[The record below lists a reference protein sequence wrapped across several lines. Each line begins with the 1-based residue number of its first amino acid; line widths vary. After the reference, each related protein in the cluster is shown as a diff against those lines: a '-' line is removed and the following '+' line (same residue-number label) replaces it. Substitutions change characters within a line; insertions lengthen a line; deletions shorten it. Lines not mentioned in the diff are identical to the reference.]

1 VRDLFDLGG
10 RVAIVTGASSGLGA
24 RFARVLRAAGAHVV
38 LAARRTDRIGSLAA
52 ELGQDRALAVTV
64 DVRDDA
70 SVAALVERAVARFGR
85 LDVMVNNAGIADPGP
100 AEDEP
105 TSTFRGVLD
114 VNLAA
119 VFSGCREA
127 ARVMLPQGSG
137 SIVNVASALG
147 LVGTW
152 RLPNAGYA
160 ASKGGV
166 VNLTRDLASQWAGR
180 GLRVNAIAPGWFASE
195 MNAELFEDAERWQRY
210 LARTVPAG
218 RAGREEELDGVLLF
232 LAGDA
237 STYVNGQTIA
247 VDGGWTAV

>member
-1 VRDLFDLGG
+1 MSDLFDLSG

-24 RFARVLRAAGAHVV
+24 RFARVLRAAGADVV

-52 ELGQDRALAVTV
+52 ELGEEHALAVTV
-64 DVRDDA
+64 DVRDDG

-127 ARVMLPQGSG
+127 ARVMLPRGSG

>member
-1 VRDLFDLGG
+1 VSGLFDLDG

-24 RFARVLRAAGAHVV
+24 RFARALRGAGADVV
-38 LAARRTDRIGSLAA
+38 LAARRADRIQALAD
-52 ELGQDRALAVTV
+52 ELGAGHALAVTT
-64 DVRDDA
+64 DVADEA
-70 SVAALVERAVARFGR
+70 QVSALVDRSIQRFGR
-85 LDVMVNNAGIADPGP
+85 LDVMVNNAGIADGGP
-100 AEDEP
+100 AESEP
-105 TSTFRGVLD
+105 TAVFRAVLD

-119 VFSGCREA
+119 LFTGCREA

-152 RLPNAGYA
+152 RIPTAAYA

-166 VNLTRDLASQWAGR
+166 VNLTRDLASQWARR
-180 GLRVNAIAPGWFASE
+180 GLLVNAIAPGWFPTE
-195 MNAELFEDAERWQRY
+195 INAELFDDAERWERY
-210 LARTVPAG
+210 LERTVPAG

-237 STYVNGQTIA
+237 STYVNVQTIA

>member
-1 VRDLFDLGG
+1 VTGLFDLTG

-24 RFARVLRAAGAHVV
+24 RFARVLRGAGANVV
-38 LAARRTDRIGSLAA
+38 LAARRAHRVESLAA
-52 ELGQDRALAVTV
+52 ELGADHALAVTA
-64 DVRDDA
+64 DVRDEA
-70 SVAALVERAVARFGR
+70 AVVALVERAVARFGR
-85 LDVMVNNAGIADPGP
+85 LDVMVNNAGSADPGP

-105 TSTFRGVLD
+105 TSTFRGVLE
-114 VNLAA
+114 VNLTA
-119 VFSGCREA
+119 VFTGCREA

-137 SIVNVASALG
+137 SMINVASALG

-166 VNLTRDLASQWAGR
+166 VNLTRDLASQWARR
-180 GLRVNAIAPGWFASE
+180 GLRVNAIAPGWFATE
-195 MNAELFEDAERWQRY
+195 MNAQLFEDAERWQRY
-210 LARTVPAG
+210 LERTVPAG

-237 STYVNGQTIA
+237 STYVNGQTIV
-247 VDGGWTAV
+247 VDGGLTAV